1 MPASTPSTASPS
13 ANWSYPTAIRF
24 GAGRISE
31 LADACAVAGIT
42 NPLVVT
48 DPGMVGLPMFK
59 SIHKALADHGVEHRL
74 FRDVQPNPIEA
85 NVNNG
90 VASFREGD
98 HDGVIAVGG
107 GSALDVGKTIAL
119 MVGQTRPVWDF
130 EDIGDN
136 WTRANASK
144 IAPVVAVPT
153 TAGTGSEVGR
163 AGVVIDEANHR
174 KVIVFHPKMLPVV
187 VICDPELTVG
197 LPKMLTVGTGIDAL
211 SHSLE
216 SLCAP
221 GYHPMS
227 HGIGLQGARMVIEN
241 LPKVVAD
248 PTDVVAR
255 GHMMSA
261 AAMGAV
267 AFQKGLGGMHAL
279 AHPIGAVFNTH
290 HGMTNAVVMP
300 YVLTANRP
308 AIESVIESL
317 AAYVGVAGGF
327 DGFLDHILAMRDS
340 MGVPHTLVELGVDAA
355 ATESIS
361 AAAVNDPSAGGN
373 PIEFTTE
380 FAARIFDA
388 ACSGDV
394 AAAAQGESR

>member
-1 MPASTPSTASPS
+1 MTASDPFAVPPS
-13 ANWSYPTAIRF
+13 ANWTYPTSIRF
-24 GAGRISE
+24 GAGRIAE
-31 LADACAVAGIT
+31 LANACSEAGIT

-48 DPGMVGLPMFK
+48 DPGMVGLPMFQ
-59 SIHKALADHGVEHRL
+59 SIHKALAGNGVKHRV
-74 FRDVQPNPIEA
+74 FRNVQPNPVES
-85 NVNNG
+85 NVNEG
-90 VASFREGD
+90 VTSYREGD

-119 MVGQTRPVWDF
+119 MAGQTRPVWDF

-136 WTRANASK
+136 WTRAEASR
-144 IAPVVAVPT
+144 IAPVIAVPT

-163 AGVVIDEANHR
+163 AGVVIDESTHR
-174 KVIVFHPKMLPVV
+174 KVIVFHPKMLPVA
-187 VICDPELTVG
+187 VICDPELTIG
-197 LPKMLTVGTGIDAL
+197 LPKTLTVGTGIDAL

-216 SLCAP
+216 ALCSP
-221 GYHPMS
+221 IYHPMS
-227 HGIGLQGARMVIEN
+227 HGIGLEGARLVLEN

-290 HGMTNAVVMP
+290 HGMTNAVLMP

-308 AIESVIESL
+308 AIEPVIDSL

-327 DGFLDHILAMRDS
+327 DGFVDHILAMRES
-340 MGVPHTLVELGVDAA
+340 MDVPHTLVELGVDAS
-355 ATESIS
+355 ATDTIS
-361 AAAVNDPSAGGN
+361 TGAVADPSASGN
-373 PIEFTTE
+373 PIEFTNE

-394 AAAAQGESR
+394 AAAAQGENR

>member
-1 MPASTPSTASPS
+1 MSNSTPV

-24 GAGRISE
+24 GAGRIGE
-31 LADACAVAGIT
+31 LADTCAAAGIA

-59 SIHKALADHGVEHRL
+59 SIHAALADNGVQHRL
-74 FRDVQPNPIEA
+74 FRDVQPNPVEA
-85 NVNNG
+85 NVNDG
-90 VASFREGD
+90 VAAFHDGN

-119 MVGQTRPVWDF
+119 MAGQTRPVWDF

-136 WTRANASK
+136 WTRADASA
-144 IAPVVAVPT
+144 IAPVIAVPT
-153 TAGTGSEVGR
+153 TAGTGSELGR
-163 AGVVIDEANHR
+163 AGVVIDESTHR
-174 KVIVFHPKMLPVV
+174 KVIVFHPKMLPVA

-197 LPKMLTVGTGIDAL
+197 LPRMLTVGTGIDAL

-216 SLCAP
+216 ALCAP
-221 GYHPMS
+221 SYHPMS
-227 HGIGLQGARMVIEN
+227 HGIGLEGARLVIEN

-248 PTDVVAR
+248 PTDLEAR

-308 AIESVIESL
+308 AIEPVIDSL
-317 AAYVGVAGGF
+317 AAYLGMAGGF
-327 DGFLDHILAMRDS
+327 DGFVDHILEMRDS
-340 MGVPHTLVELGVDAA
+340 MDVPHTLVELGVDPE
-355 ATESIS
+355 ATDTIS
-361 AAAVNDPSAGGN
+361 AGAVADPSAGGN
-373 PIEFTTE
+373 PIEFTNE
-380 FAARIFDA
+380 FAARVFNA
-388 ACSGDV
+388 TCSGDL
-394 AAAAQGESR
+394 AAAQGESR

>member
-1 MPASTPSTASPS
+1 MTTNAAPA

-31 LADACAVAGIT
+31 LGDACMAAGIRS
-42 NPLVVT
+42 PLVVT
-48 DPGMVGLPMFK
+48 DPGMMKLPVTAAIDEICRRAGLYVGFF
-59 SIHKALADHGVEHRL
+59 GE
-74 FRDVQPNPIEA
+74 VQPNPVGA
-85 NVNNG
+85 NIDAG
-90 VASFREGD
+90 VTAFRSGG

-107 GSALDVGKTIAL
+107 GSALDVGKVIAL
-119 MVGQTRPVWDF
+119 MAGQHRPVWDF

-136 WTRANASK
+136 WRRADADA
-144 IAPVVAVPT
+144 IAPVIAIPT

-163 AGVVIDEANHR
+163 AGVVIDENEHR
-174 KVIVFHPKMLPVV
+174 KVIVFHPKMLPVA

-197 LPKMLTVGTGIDAL
+197 LPRVLTVGTGIDAL
-211 SHSLE
+211 SHSIE
-216 SLCAP
+216 ALCAP
-221 GYHPMS
+221 SYHPMS
-227 HGIGLQGARMVIEN
+227 HGIGLEGARLVLDN

-248 PTDVVAR
+248 PGNITAR

-300 YVLTANRP
+300 YVLTANRA
-308 AIESVIESL
+308 AIEPVTESL
-317 AAYVGVAGGF
+317 ATYCGVAGGF
-327 DGFLDHILAMRDS
+327 DGFVEHILEMRSAME
-340 MGVPHTLVELGVDAA
+340 VPHTLVGLGVDPT
-355 ATESIS
+355 ATDTIT
-361 AAAVNDPSAGGN
+361 AAAVVDPSAGGN

-380 FAARIFDA
+380 LASRIFDA
-388 ACSGDV
+388 ACSGNV
-394 AAAAQGESR
+394 ADAASPGKTGT